1 MATIEEFNSKLTAL
15 LNNLSPTAQR
25 ELARKI
31 GQNLVKSQRNR
42 ITAQQNPDGTAF
54 APRKPQKNVKNKKG
68 RIKRKAMF
76 AKLKTARFLK
86 VKANTNQV
94 SVGFTGNTAYLASV
108 HQFGLVSR
116 VHRKQN
122 YKVEYA
128 QRELLG
134 FTEQD
139 MDMIERLVIEQLG
152 M

>member
-15 LNNLSPTAQR
+15 LNNLSPNAQR

-31 GQNLVKSQRNR
+31 GQNLVQSQRNR

-54 APRKPQKNVKNKKG
+54 APRKTQNNFKNKKG

-86 VKANTNQV
+86 VKANANQV
-94 SVGFTGNTAYLASV
+94 NIGFAGNTAQIAKV
-108 HQFGLVSR
+108 HQFGLSAEVRTGLS
-116 VHRKQN
+116 VK
-122 YKVEYA
+122 YA

-134 FTEQD
+134 FSQQD
-139 MDMIERLVIEQLG
+139 LQMIEDLIIEQIAIN
-152 M
+152 